1 MKTKI
6 GLPFGLALVMFLGIF
21 TTMLALGALSPS
33 KAQAVTGGFDVTLSN
48 TIPGHFSDW
57 SFSVKSANDFM
68 GVDPTASPAV
78 DTATTLTITFP
89 DDVSLSGTGVI
100 SPGNWMLGGKP
111 ATAALGGTGEVVLTP
126 QAAAAA
132 SGDDAAVPAFMI
144 KAEDPI
150 KVEFTAPMKGPTA
163 TGEDEGIQNP
173 AATVAEADRTDQTI
187 SVVTSEDSTPGVSEM
202 FSFDNTRVGQ
212 VEVTND
218 PTEPGSENAEY
229 QITFYVPE
237 ELTANQDRIIVR
249 FDKDIGS
256 PSSISAN
263 HVRIRASVV
272 TDDDGA
278 NPNIAGN
285 AIALVDAPTR
295 GLVNSMGRAGDEPG
309 DKNIVEYKLRI
320 PDLDTD
326 PDRPQAGIGA
336 HAMVTVT
343 FSSSAGFKNPTEAG
357 KGDVVSVATS
367 KQDVFVSDNIVV
379 PLILEI
385 DDVKDKRDT
394 PLTITGKGFKNGT
407 TAIIWVEKT
416 IPASNKFGVRD
427 ANEIDIVPVEVASDD
442 TFEITVNVA
451 LPPFSKGPNNY
462 INAIDGEE
470 PKANTFTDMK
480 LLPKFE
486 VEQSIVISPS
496 AANVGDTI
504 RV

>member
-6 GLPFGLALVMFLGIF
+6 GLPFGLALVMFIGVF

-33 KAQAVTGGFDVTLSN
+33 SAQAVTGTDDATFEVTLSN

-57 SFSVKSANDFM
+57 SFSVKSSEDFVGADEANTVTTD
-68 GVDPTASPAV
+68 
-78 DTATTLTITFP
+78 TLTITFP
-89 DDVSLSGTGVI
+89 DDVTLSGDGVI
-100 SPGNWMLGGKP
+100 SPANWMLGGKP

-126 QAAAAA
+126 QAAAVAT
-132 SGDDAAVPAFMI
+132 DDTAEVPAFKI
-144 KAEDPI
+144 DAGEPI
-150 KVEFTAPMKGPTA
+150 KVEFTAPMKGPTVGV

-173 AATVAEADRTDQTI
+173 GTGVDEADRTDQTI
-187 SVVTSEDSTPGVSEM
+187 SVVTSADSTAGVSEM

-272 TDDDGA
+272 TDDDGDD
-278 NPNIAGN
+278 PNIAGN

-326 PDRPQAGIGA
+326 PDRPQAGIEE

-407 TAIIWVEKT
+407 TAIIWVEKMTDGNT
-416 IPASNKFGVRD
+416 IGIRD
-427 ANEIDIVPVEVASDD
+427 SDETDIVPVEVSSDD
-442 TFEITVNVA
+442 TFEVTVSVS
-451 LPPFSKGPNNY
+451 LPPP
-462 INAIDGEE
+462 
-470 PKANTFTDMK
+470 
-480 LLPKFE
+480 L
-486 VEQSIVISPS
+486 
-496 AANVGDTI
+496 
-504 RV
+504 